1 MLTTVS
7 GMVSGQ
13 LRQVSLYIIVN
24 TLCKG
29 DNQDDDDGGGGG
41 GDDDDDDTI
50 FHYLYG
56 LHFARTTI
64 NRPQVSNT
72 SSNCLLCD

>member
-7 GMVSGQ
+7 GTVGGQ
-13 LRQVSLYIIVN
+13 LRQVSLYRIVN
-24 TLCKG
+24 TVRKG
-29 DNQDDDDGGGGG
+29 DNQDDDDGGGG
-41 GDDDDDDTI
+41 DDDDDTI